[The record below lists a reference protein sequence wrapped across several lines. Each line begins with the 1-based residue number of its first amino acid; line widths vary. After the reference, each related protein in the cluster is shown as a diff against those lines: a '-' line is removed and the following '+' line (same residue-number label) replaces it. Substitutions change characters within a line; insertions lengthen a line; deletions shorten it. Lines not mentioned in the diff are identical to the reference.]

1 MDRFKQKIADLE
13 RDLAFLK
20 AEVAAI
26 KGTPPSSTDIH
37 YATCS
42 NEFGEYSLSD
52 LDTFRFK
59 VSKAGNFYTYTLTNP
74 TPELTTYLS
83 LQHRAFTTHWIQVEP
98 SVYEDYCMK
107 GNTPFVLTAEI
118 RKCLESKLWEFA
130 GMDSRK
136 EIPGIKP
143 IFTTD
148 VIIPFSPR
156 GADSREG
163 YVIPPHISYYIT
175 PLPLQGRAID
185 ITAELKEITT
195 KQAVFQI
202 NYGNSHYKQTDNLK
216 LHYAIMGIVKEEFD
230 SDSSDD

>member
-1 MDRFKQKIADLE
+1 MNRFRQKIADLE
-13 RDLAFLK
+13 KNIDDLKTSLD
-20 AEVAAI
+20 AI
-26 KGTPPSSTDIH
+26 KFTNVH

-59 VSKAGNFYTYTLTNP
+59 VSKAGNFYAYTLTNP
-74 TPELTTYLS
+74 TPDLTTYLS

-156 GADSREG
+156 GSTGNSRQA

-185 ITAELKEITT
+185 ITAEIKEITT

-216 LHYAIMGIVKEEFD
+216 LHYAITGIVEEEFD

>member
-1 MDRFKQKIADLE
+1 MNQFKQKIADLE
-13 RDLAFLK
+13 KNIDDLKTSLDELK
-20 AEVAAI
+20 CKNV
-26 KGTPPSSTDIH
+26 H

-74 TPELTTYLS
+74 TPDLTTYLS

-98 SVYEDYCMK
+98 HAFEDYCMK
-107 GNTPFVLTAEI
+107 GNTPFVLTVEI

-156 GADSREG
+156 GSTGNSRQA

-175 PLPLQGRAID
+175 PLPLQGRKLD
-185 ITAELKEITT
+185 ITVELKEITT

-202 NYGNSHYKQTDNLK
+202 NYGNAIPYAQTDNLK
-216 LHYAIMGIVKEEFD
+216 LHYAIMGIVEEEFD
-230 SDSSDD
+230 SDSSYD